1 MGSSRTIRH
10 SKSESKLLELMPKGG
25 RKITTADLVLAFYG
39 RRKPLNARI
48 RIMNLIR
55 SIKAKALVK
64 MKTSERAGPHPVE
77 VWIETAS
84 G

>member
-1 MGSSRTIRH
+1 MALSQTIRH
-10 SKSESKLLELMPKGG
+10 SKSEAKLLELLKGG
-25 RKITTADLVLAFYG
+25 RKMTTAELVSAFYG

-48 RIMNLIR
+48 RIMNFIR

-64 MKTSERAGPHPVE
+64 LKTSERSGPYPVE
-77 VWIETAS
+77 VWIEKAT

>member
-1 MGSSRTIRH
+1 
-10 SKSESKLLELMPKGG
+10 LLEFLKGG
-25 RKITTADLVLAFYG
+25 KRLSTAELVSAFYG

-48 RIMNLIR
+48 RIMNLVR

-64 MKTSERAGPHPVE
+64 MKTTERAGPHPIE
-77 VWIETAS
+77 VWVEGST